1 MVKLNIETDKFNI
14 HDLQEFILVTI
25 DSFIDIPLLISA
37 VCSLLVLAFLIIMKI
52 RNTAKVSIVFYFV
65 TGIILVGSFYC
76 YYEEHYIYFVFSI
89 IFSFLIALPYLI
101 FKAFDNPK
109 KREEKKAAKKIAEN
123 ANSKD
128 SEMVNKAVIAQI
140 EEKNKRIIDT
150 NKDIISKMSNFFSD
164 GNSMEKFLEYCNDL
178 LTQEINADGCVI
190 LIADDYDNTLAVKSF
205 KGSFPPPYKLPD
217 DLPHKPIRVET
228 NLRFAQFTLQ
238 DNVFGEIFKSGEAAF
253 IPDSIKDLRI
263 YQNGPEDFLR
273 CGSYIFIPINQTDG
287 TIGVIALSRNPASE
301 KFTKQEFDSAVI
313 LADAIST
320 AMKPLYSFLDY
331 AEHTELNKGGSIASK
346 YQKDLLPAKLPI
358 ISGITIG
365 CFSNPTENVCGDFY
379 DIIVSRRNRISFIMA
394 DVAGKGMNS
403 LIVMIMIRAIL
414 RLAVNTA
421 QSAATILSWAN
432 RGICLETSKIDHF
445 ASVALINYDSIS
457 KTAEIATCGNNP
469 VYMYSASTKK
479 ITQIST
485 PTEPMGVTKDT
496 VFKDFK
502 LDMNSGDIL
511 VTCTD
516 GLLESLNENGVQYSS
531 ENLKKVIVKNCNS
544 NAKDITNRIKDDL
557 KKYVGIAQQF
567 DDQSILVI
575 KIQ

>member
-1 MVKLNIETDKFNI
+1 M
-14 HDLQEFILVTI
+14 VTI
-25 DSFIDIPLLISA
+25 DSFIDIPLLICA
-37 VCSLLVLAFLIIMKI
+37 ACSLAVLAFLIIMKI
-52 RNTAKVSIVFYFV
+52 RNTTKVSIVFYLL
-65 TGIILVGSFYC
+65 TGIVLVGSLYC

-89 IFSFLIALPYLI
+89 IVSQIVILPYLI

-109 KREEKKAAKKIAEN
+109 KREAKKAAKKAAEASVSRDN
-123 ANSKD
+123 D
-128 SEMVNKAVIAQI
+128 MVSKAVIAQI

-150 NKDIISKMSNFFSD
+150 NKDIISKLSSFFSSD
-164 GNSMEKFLEYCNDL
+164 NSMENFLEYCNDL
-178 LTQEINADGCVI
+178 LTKKINADGCVI
-190 LIADDYDNTLAVKSF
+190 LVPDDYENTLAVKSF

-228 NLRFAQFTLQ
+228 NLRFAQFNLQ
-238 DNVFGEIFKSGEAAF
+238 DNIFGEIFTTGEPAL
-253 IPDSIKDLRI
+253 ISDSIKDPRI
-263 YQNGPEDFLR
+263 YQNGPEEFLR
-273 CGSYIFIPINQTDG
+273 CGSYIFAPIKQNDESTV
-287 TIGVIALSRNPASE
+287 GVIALSRNPDNE
-301 KFTKQEFDSAVI
+301 KFSKEDFDTAVI

-346 YQKDLLPAKLPI
+346 YQKDLLPSKLPV
-358 ISGITIG
+358 ISGISIG
-365 CFSNPTENVCGDFY
+365 CFSNPAENVCGDFY
-379 DIIVSRRNRISFIMA
+379 DIIVSRRDRISFVMA
-394 DVAGKGMNS
+394 DIAGKGMNS

-432 RGICLETSKIDHF
+432 RGICLDTSKIDHF
-445 ASVALINYDSIS
+445 ASIALINYDSTN

-469 VYMYSASTKK
+469 VYLYTASSNE

-485 PTEPMGVTKDT
+485 PTEPMGVTKET
-496 VFKDFK
+496 IFKDFK
-502 LDMNSGDIL
+502 LNLNSGDIL

-531 ENLKKVIVKNCNS
+531 DNLKKVITKNYAS
-544 NAKDITNRIKDDL
+544 NAKEITNRIKEDL
-557 KKYVGIAQQF
+557 KKYVGITQQY

>member
-1 MVKLNIETDKFNI
+1 MHLWNLEKTLI
-14 HDLQEFILVTI
+14 TI
-25 DSFIDIPLLISA
+25 DTFIDIPLLICALS
-37 VCSLLVLAFLIIMKI
+37 SFILLFLLFIIKI
-52 RNTAKVSIVFYFV
+52 KRTSKVSIVFFIALA
-65 TGIILVGSFYC
+65 IILAGSFYC
-76 YYEEHYIYFVFSI
+76 YYEEHYIYFVFAI
-89 IFSFLIALPYLI
+89 ISAQIISLPYLI

-109 KREEKKAAKKIAEN
+109 KREAKKAAKKTAEITI
-123 ANSKD
+123 SKD
-128 SEMVNKAVIAQI
+128 NDMVSKAVIAQI

-150 NKDIISKMSNFFSD
+150 SKDIISKMSSFFSSE
-164 GNSMEKFLEYCNDL
+164 NSMENFLEYCNDL
-178 LTQEINADGCVI
+178 LTQRINADGCVI
-190 LIADDYDNTLAVKSF
+190 LVPDDYDNTLAVKSF

-228 NLRFAQFTLQ
+228 NLRFAQFQMQ
-238 DNVFGEIFKSGEAAF
+238 DNIFGEIFTTGEPAL
-253 IPDSIKDLRI
+253 ISDSIKDPRI

-273 CGSYIFIPINQTDG
+273 CGSYIFTPIKQVDE
-287 TIGVIALSRNPASE
+287 TIGVIALSRNPDKE
-301 KFTKQEFDSAVI
+301 KFSKDDFETALI
-313 LADAIST
+313 LADAVST

-346 YQKDLLPAKLPI
+346 YQKDLLPAKLPVI
-358 ISGITIG
+358 PGIQIG
-365 CFSNPTENVCGDFY
+365 CFSNPAENVCGDFY
-379 DIIVSRRNRISFIMA
+379 DMIVSRRDRVSFVMA

-432 RGICLETSKIDHF
+432 RGICLDTSKIDHF
-445 ASVALINYDSIS
+445 ASIALINYDSTT

-469 VYMYSASTKK
+469 VYLYTASTKE

-485 PTEPMGVTKDT
+485 PTEPMGVTKET

-502 LDMNSGDIL
+502 LNMNSGDII

-531 ENLKKVIVKNCNS
+531 ENLKKVITKNS
-544 NAKDITNRIKDDL
+544 TLNAKDLTNRIKDDL
-557 KKYVGIAQQF
+557 KKYTGIAQQY
-567 DDQSILVI
+567 DDHSVLVI

>member
-1 MVKLNIETDKFNI
+1 MIFPLWNLEKTLI
-14 HDLQEFILVTI
+14 TI
-25 DSFIDIPLLISA
+25 DTFIDIPLLICALS
-37 VCSLLVLAFLIIMKI
+37 SFILLFLLFIIKI
-52 RNTAKVSIVFYFV
+52 KRTSKVSIVFFIALA
-65 TGIILVGSFYC
+65 IILAGSFYC
-76 YYEEHYIYFVFSI
+76 YYEEHYIYFVFAI
-89 IFSFLIALPYLI
+89 ISAQIISLPYLI

-109 KREEKKAAKKIAEN
+109 KREAKKAAKKTAEITI
-123 ANSKD
+123 SKD
-128 SEMVNKAVIAQI
+128 NDMVSKAVIAQI

-150 NKDIISKMSNFFSD
+150 SKDIISKMSSFFSSE
-164 GNSMEKFLEYCNDL
+164 NSMENFLEYCNDL
-178 LTQEINADGCVI
+178 LTQRINADGCVI
-190 LIADDYDNTLAVKSF
+190 LVPDDYDNTLAVKSF

-228 NLRFAQFTLQ
+228 NLRFAQFQMQ
-238 DNVFGEIFKSGEAAF
+238 DNIFGEIFTTGEPAL
-253 IPDSIKDLRI
+253 ISDSIKDPRI

-273 CGSYIFIPINQTDG
+273 CGSYIFTPIKQVDE
-287 TIGVIALSRNPASE
+287 TIGVIALSRNPDKE
-301 KFTKQEFDSAVI
+301 KFSKDDFETALI
-313 LADAIST
+313 LADAVST

-346 YQKDLLPAKLPI
+346 YQKDLLPAKLPVI
-358 ISGITIG
+358 PGIQIG
-365 CFSNPTENVCGDFY
+365 CFSNPAENVCGDFY
-379 DIIVSRRNRISFIMA
+379 DMIVSRRDRVSFVMA

-432 RGICLETSKIDHF
+432 RGICLDTSKIDHF
-445 ASVALINYDSIS
+445 ASIALINYDSTT

-469 VYMYSASTKK
+469 VYLYTASTKE

-485 PTEPMGVTKDT
+485 PTEPMGVTKET

-502 LDMNSGDIL
+502 LNMNSGDII

-531 ENLKKVIVKNCNS
+531 ENLKKVITKNS
-544 NAKDITNRIKDDL
+544 TLNAKDLTNRIKDDL
-557 KKYVGIAQQF
+557 KKYTGIAQQY
-567 DDQSILVI
+567 DDQSVLVI

>member
-1 MVKLNIETDKFNI
+1 MHLWNLEKTLI
-14 HDLQEFILVTI
+14 TI
-25 DSFIDIPLLISA
+25 DTFIDIPLLICALS
-37 VCSLLVLAFLIIMKI
+37 SFILLFLLFIMKI
-52 RNTAKVSIVFYFV
+52 KRTSKVSIVFFIALA
-65 TGIILVGSFYC
+65 IILAGSFYC
-76 YYEEHYIYFVFSI
+76 YYEEHYIYFVFAI
-89 IFSFLIALPYLI
+89 ISAQIISLPYLI

-109 KREEKKAAKKIAEN
+109 KREAKKAAKKTAEITI
-123 ANSKD
+123 SKD
-128 SEMVNKAVIAQI
+128 NDMVSKEVIAQI

-150 NKDIISKMSNFFSD
+150 SKDIISKMSSFFSSE
-164 GNSMEKFLEYCNDL
+164 NSMENFLEYCNDL
-178 LTQEINADGCVI
+178 LTQRINADGCVI
-190 LIADDYDNTLAVKSF
+190 LVPDDYDNTLAVKSF

-228 NLRFAQFTLQ
+228 NLRFAQFQMQ
-238 DNVFGEIFKSGEAAF
+238 DNIFGEIFTTGEPAL
-253 IPDSIKDLRI
+253 ISDSIKDPRI

-273 CGSYIFIPINQTDG
+273 CGSYIFTPIKQVDE
-287 TIGVIALSRNPASE
+287 TIGVIALSRNPDKE
-301 KFTKQEFDSAVI
+301 KFSKDDFETALI
-313 LADAIST
+313 LADAVST

-346 YQKDLLPAKLPI
+346 YQKDLLPAKLPVI
-358 ISGITIG
+358 PGIQIG
-365 CFSNPTENVCGDFY
+365 CFSNPAENVCGDFY
-379 DIIVSRRNRISFIMA
+379 DMIVSRRDRVSFVMA

-432 RGICLETSKIDHF
+432 RGICLDTSKIDHF
-445 ASVALINYDSIS
+445 ASIALINYDSTT

-469 VYMYSASTKK
+469 VYLYTASTKE

-485 PTEPMGVTKDT
+485 PTEPMGVTKET

-502 LDMNSGDIL
+502 LNMNSGDII

-531 ENLKKVIVKNCNS
+531 ENLKKVITKNS
-544 NAKDITNRIKDDL
+544 TLNAKDLTNRIKDDL
-557 KKYVGIAQQF
+557 KKYTGIAQQY
-567 DDQSILVI
+567 DDQSVLVI